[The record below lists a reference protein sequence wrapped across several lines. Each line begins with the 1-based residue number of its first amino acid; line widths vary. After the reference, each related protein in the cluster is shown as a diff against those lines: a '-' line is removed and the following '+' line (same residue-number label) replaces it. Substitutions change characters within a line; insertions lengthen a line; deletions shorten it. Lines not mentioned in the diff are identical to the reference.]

1 MPGAG
6 ILSPRGQVLEHG
18 MPRFFRRIS
27 EGVFD
32 VDDLKLRAALLA
44 AWIGTAL
51 NEADET
57 DHPDGADTAR
67 VVALGFSNGANIA
80 GAVLLGHPGVLA
92 GAVLL
97 RAMVPY
103 EPDVP
108 PLLDGV
114 PVLISAGRADP
125 IVPVGQVERLA
136 SILRSGGADVTVVW
150 QDAGHGLV
158 QADLDAAASFLASH
172 FVESR

>member
-1 MPGAG
+1 
-6 ILSPRGQVLEHG
+6 
-18 MPRFFRRIS
+18 
-27 EGVFD
+27 
-32 VDDLKLRAALLA
+32 
-44 AWIGTAL
+44 
-51 NEADET
+51 
-57 DHPDGADTAR
+57 
-67 VVALGFSNGANIA
+67 
-80 GAVLLGHPGVLA
+80 VLA

-125 IVPVGQVERLA
+125 IVPVEQVERLA